1 VLPLAAEIESTLALK
16 PGLEMSHGAH
26 APVSPAGQKVLIVT
40 FRYLESTR
48 APQPRSLARTLIPYA
63 FTTKK
68 LFHNEMFFSFRN
80 EISRIISQGFNP
92 STLSHALMQ
101 LRP

>member
-48 APQPRSLARTLIPYA
+48 APLHTPVPCPNPDPVC
-63 FTTKK
+63 
-68 LFHNEMFFSFRN
+68 FHNEKIVSQRNVFF
-80 EISRIISQGFNP
+80 ISQRNFP
-92 STLSHALMQ
+92 YYFTRL
-101 LRP
+101 